1 VSIPT
6 ALPQSSPVLTQI
18 QPSSS
23 PSPIFWAE
31 EVDLF
36 PSMTSRPSRTPSR
49 TPSPW
54 WEEEEEEAAP
64 PRGVLRQQS
73 SATEVTM
80 ALSVAAITL
89 FAGVAFL
96 TN

>member
-1 VSIPT
+1 V
-6 ALPQSSPVLTQI
+6 
-18 QPSSS
+18 
-23 PSPIFWAE
+23 E
-31 EVDLF
+31 DVDLF

-54 WEEEEEEAAP
+54 WEEFDDQPAAAT

-80 ALSVAAITL
+80 ALSVAAITI
-89 FAGVAFL
+89 FAGAAFL
-96 TN
+96 AS